1 MVVMAVHTKVALT
14 LTLGIAASALI
25 AFSGS
30 VAAPAVELRG
40 AGSTLVAPL
49 IGAWT
54 KGLAASHPNVSV
66 QYEQTGS
73 GEGIYRFLAD
83 TVQFGA
89 TERPMTDAEINRA
102 ERGVVHVP
110 VTAGMVAVAYNL
122 PDVSTQLR
130 LGRET
135 LAEIFSG
142 AVRQWNDPRISA
154 DNPGVVLPA
163 RTIALVTRRD
173 ASGTTYA
180 FTAHLA
186 AVDPTWSR
194 TGPGVG
200 DQIAWPPE
208 TMTVLGSEG
217 VASRVSITENSI
229 GYIEYGFA
237 RRLGLKTALLQNRD
251 GAFVGPAP
259 AAGAAALADAAANMP
274 PDGRQLISDPAGT
287 AAYPI
292 VTYTWLLLRQNGQS
306 ADVTDALRAFVGYGL
321 SPNGQ
326 AQAAE
331 IGYAP
336 LPSAV
341 VERAEALLGRMR

>member
-1 MVVMAVHTKVALT
+1 MAVHSKVL
-14 LTLGIAASALI
+14 LRLMLGVAASALI
-25 AFSGS
+25 EFSGG
-30 VAAPAVELRG
+30 AAGPAVELRG
-40 AGSTLVAPL
+40 AGSTLIAPL
-49 IGAWT
+49 IGTWT
-54 KGLAASHPNVSV
+54 KALAASRPNVSV

-73 GEGIYRFLAD
+73 GEGIHRFLAG

-89 TERPMTDAEINRA
+89 TERPMTDAEIDRA
-102 ERGVVHVP
+102 EGGVVHVP
-110 VTAGMVAVAYNL
+110 VTAGMVVVVYNL
-122 PDVSTQLR
+122 PDVSARLR

-142 AVRQWNDPRISA
+142 TVRQWNDPRISA

-163 RTIALVTRRD
+163 RTIALVTRRE

-186 AVDPTWSR
+186 AVDPSWNR
-194 TGPGVG
+194 AGLGVG

-208 TMTVLGSEG
+208 AMMAVGNEG
-217 VASRVSITENSI
+217 VASRVQITENSI

-237 RRLGLKTALLQNRD
+237 RRLGLMTALLQNHD
-251 GAFVGPAP
+251 GAFVGPGP
-259 AAGAAALADAAANMP
+259 DAGAAALSDAAHNIPA
-274 PDGRQLISDPAGT
+274 DGRQLIPDPAGA

-292 VTYTWLLLRQNGQS
+292 VTYSWLLLRETGQS
-306 ADVTDALRAFVGYGL
+306 ADVAKALRAFVGYGL
-321 SPNGQ
+321 SQNGQ

-341 VERAEALLGRMR
+341 VDRAEALLGRMR

>member
-1 MVVMAVHTKVALT
+1 MAVRTKVL
-14 LTLGIAASALI
+14 LMLVLGVAASAVTK
-25 AFSGS
+25 FSG
-30 VAAPAVELRG
+30 AAPGPAVELRG

-49 IGAWT
+49 IEAWT
-54 KGLAASHPNVSV
+54 KALAVSHPNVSV
-66 QYEQTGS
+66 QYDQTGS
-73 GEGIYRFLAD
+73 GEGIRRFLAG
-83 TVQFGA
+83 TVHFGA
-89 TERPMTDAEINRA
+89 TERPMTDAEIDRA
-102 ERGVVHVP
+102 EGGVVHVP

-122 PDVSTQLR
+122 PAVSARLH

-163 RTIALVTRRD
+163 RTIALVTRRE

-186 AVDPTWSR
+186 AVDPSWNR
-194 TGPGVG
+194 AGLGVG

-208 TMTVLGSEG
+208 AMTVLGNEG
-217 VASRVSITENSI
+217 VARRVSITEDSI

-237 RRLGLKTALLQNRD
+237 RRLGLMTALLQNRD
-251 GAFVGPAP
+251 GAFVEPAP
-259 AAGAAALADAAANMP
+259 EAGAAALANAAANMP
-274 PDGRQLISDPAGT
+274 ADGRQLISDPGGT

-292 VTYTWLLLRQNGQS
+292 VTYSWLLLREHGQS
-306 ADVTDALRAFVGYGL
+306 ADVAEALRAFVGYGL
-321 SPNGQ
+321 SQNGQ

-331 IGYAP
+331 VGYPP